1 MKRTDHL
8 TDINTDI
15 KDLEDKVSDLEWE
28 GKASV
33 AQSLR
38 GVVNEYRNL
47 REQGV
52 LYIPEF

>member
-1 MKRTDHL
+1 MKRTEHL
-8 TDINTDI
+8 TDINTVI